1 MKKILKILIGVI
13 VFLTLPALLFF
24 GVLYLKYNEDL
35 PIGQEGEKAD
45 LLAHN
50 MLKSLDYE
58 SYKETD
64 YIEWSFRN
72 SRLYKWNKRE
82 NICVV
87 QWKDF
92 KVDLHLNY
100 IERSLAAVHNFNVVG
115 EKRDELVDKAR
126 SYFNNDS
133 FWLVAPYKVFDKGV
147 KRSIVNLDNDDE
159 VVLDAV
165 KKVKAA
171 NHHIEEVFCPF
182 PVHGLDKAM
191 GLAPTRIAITSF
203 MYGITGLGIAIWL
216 TYYTM
221 IADWPQDIGG
231 KPSFSWAE
239 NMPAFV
245 PIMFELTVFF
255 AAHLMVITFYMRSR
269 IWPFKKA
276 ENPDPRTTDD
286 HFLMEIEIHD
296 NEEEL
301 TTLLN
306 ETGAVEI
313 NVVDKH

>member
-1 MKKILKILIGVI
+1 MSNSKVI
-13 VFLTLPALLFF
+13 HAF
-24 GVLYLKYNEDL
+24 Y
-35 PIGQEGEKAD
+35 
-45 LLAHN
+45 
-50 MLKSLDYE
+50 
-58 SYKETD
+58 
-64 YIEWSFRN
+64 
-72 SRLYKWNKRE
+72 
-82 NICVV
+82 
-87 QWKDF
+87 
-92 KVDLHLNY
+92 
-100 IERSLAAVHNFNVVG
+100 
-115 EKRDELVDKAR
+115 
-126 SYFNNDS
+126 
-133 FWLVAPYKVFDKGV
+133 
-147 KRSIVNLDNDDE
+147 NDDE

-231 KPSFSWAE
+231 KPSFSWGE

-245 PIMFELTVFF
+245 PIMFEMTVFF

-286 HFLMEIEIHD
+286 HFLMEIELHD

-301 TTLLN
+301 TALLK

>member
-1 MKKILKILIGVI
+1 MSSSKVI
-13 VFLTLPALLFF
+13 HAF
-24 GVLYLKYNEDL
+24 Y
-35 PIGQEGEKAD
+35 
-45 LLAHN
+45 
-50 MLKSLDYE
+50 
-58 SYKETD
+58 
-64 YIEWSFRN
+64 
-72 SRLYKWNKRE
+72 
-82 NICVV
+82 
-87 QWKDF
+87 
-92 KVDLHLNY
+92 
-100 IERSLAAVHNFNVVG
+100 
-115 EKRDELVDKAR
+115 
-126 SYFNNDS
+126 
-133 FWLVAPYKVFDKGV
+133 
-147 KRSIVNLDNDDE
+147 NDDE

-191 GLAPTRIAITSF
+191 GLAPTRIAITAF
-203 MYGITGLGIAIWL
+203 IYGIIGLGMATWL

>member
-1 MKKILKILIGVI
+1 MSSSKVI
-13 VFLTLPALLFF
+13 HAF
-24 GVLYLKYNEDL
+24 Y
-35 PIGQEGEKAD
+35 
-45 LLAHN
+45 
-50 MLKSLDYE
+50 
-58 SYKETD
+58 
-64 YIEWSFRN
+64 
-72 SRLYKWNKRE
+72 
-82 NICVV
+82 
-87 QWKDF
+87 
-92 KVDLHLNY
+92 
-100 IERSLAAVHNFNVVG
+100 
-115 EKRDELVDKAR
+115 
-126 SYFNNDS
+126 
-133 FWLVAPYKVFDKGV
+133 
-147 KRSIVNLDNDDE
+147 NDDE

-203 MYGITGLGIAIWL
+203 MYGITGLSIAIWL

-269 IWPFKKA
+269 IWPFKAA

-286 HFLMEIEIHD
+286 HFLMEIELHD

-301 TTLLN
+301 TALLN

>member
-1 MKKILKILIGVI
+1 MSSSKVI
-13 VFLTLPALLFF
+13 HAF
-24 GVLYLKYNEDL
+24 Y
-35 PIGQEGEKAD
+35 
-45 LLAHN
+45 
-50 MLKSLDYE
+50 
-58 SYKETD
+58 
-64 YIEWSFRN
+64 
-72 SRLYKWNKRE
+72 
-82 NICVV
+82 
-87 QWKDF
+87 
-92 KVDLHLNY
+92 
-100 IERSLAAVHNFNVVG
+100 
-115 EKRDELVDKAR
+115 
-126 SYFNNDS
+126 
-133 FWLVAPYKVFDKGV
+133 
-147 KRSIVNLDNDDE
+147 NDDE

-191 GLAPTRIAITSF
+191 GIAPTRIAITSF

-231 KPSFSWAE
+231 KPSFSWGE

-245 PIMFELTVFF
+245 PIMFEMTVFF

-286 HFLMEIEIHD
+286 HFLMEIELHD

-301 TTLLN
+301 TALLK